1 MLALVRLCLLLVCLK
16 GSAAEAE
23 LTPPHDLFM
32 LTLNTNYTLTWDWDQ
47 SAAGSD
53 SATFTV
59 QYAGNHQLKK
69 RNPKWTTVCAET
81 SGRSC
86 DLTRSGLNYLGLYT
100 VRVQTNMNGS
110 HSVWKSLQFCPDK
123 DAAIGPPSKV
133 QLGVSGS
140 TLDIFIT
147 DPQNSSNGSMKEQ
160 LNKLYYEIV
169 YWEQPKDGKGSTPM
183 TMTTDVT
190 MLTLS
195 KVEPWT
201 RYCVQIRSH
210 DDFYNKS
217 STFTQPLC
225 TQTEGVVPWWKI
237 FLFFLLSLV
246 SCFLVVLLF
255 LYGSHRCFQM
265 CKATFLPNEKLP
277 SYIKQHEGD
286 YPCLI
291 VSDCELDLCDPVI
304 VCPESAIL
312 MNNPAV
318 DSAAPPAG
326 LDQDRSGRHSRQ
338 NSSSSGDSGVYSA
351 GGNSAGLQPKVAST
365 FTDVNPLFNSEKL
378 NMLSMNSEFKV
389 SPVVQDEG
397 VVDMEV

>member
-1 MLALVRLCLLLVCLK
+1 QTC
-16 GSAAEAE
+16 SFSEAG

-59 QYAGNHQLKK
+59 QYLKK

-100 VRVQTNMNGS
+100 VRVQTNLNGS
-110 HSVWKSLQFCPDK
+110 HSVWKSIQFCPDK

-133 QLGVSGS
+133 RLGVSGS

-147 DPQNSSNGSMKEQ
+147 DPQNSSNNSMKEQ
-160 LNKLYYEIV
+160 LHKLYYEIV
-169 YWEQPKDGKGSTPM
+169 YWEQPEDGKGSMTM

-190 MLTLS
+190 ILTLS
-195 KVEPWT
+195 EVEPWT
-201 RYCVQIRSH
+201 RYCVQIRSR

-217 STFTQPLC
+217 STFTPPLC
-225 TQTEGVVPWWKI
+225 IQTEGVVPWWKI

-255 LYGSHRCFQM
+255 LYGSHHCFHV

-277 SYIKQHEGD
+277 SYFKEL
-286 YPCLI
+286 LI
-291 VSDCELDLCDPVI
+291 PNI
-304 VCPESAIL
+304 INIL
-312 MNNPAV
+312 V
-318 DSAAPPAG
+318 DSVF
-326 LDQDRSGRHSRQ
+326 LCNWLFVDICVLTEYFSVCSGRHSRQ

-351 GGNSAGLQPKVAST
+351 GGNSAGLQPKVALT
-365 FTDVNPLFNSEKL
+365 FTDVNPTFNSEKL
-378 NMLSMNSEFKV
+378 NMLSMNSEIKV
-389 SPVVQDEG
+389 SPIVPDEG
-397 VVDMEV
+397 VEDIEV

>member
-1 MLALVRLCLLLVCLK
+1 MLALVRLCLLFVCLT

-23 LTPPHDLFM
+23 LTPPDDLFM
-32 LTLNTNYTLTWDWDQ
+32 LTLNTNYTLAWDWDQ

-59 QYAGNHQLKK
+59 QYAGNHSLKK

-86 DLTRSGLNYLGLYT
+86 DLTRSGLNYLGLYV
-100 VRVQTNMNGS
+100 VRVQTNLNGR
-110 HSVWKSLQFCPDK
+110 HSVWKSLQFSPDK
-123 DAAIGPPSKV
+123 DAVLGPPSKV
-133 QLGVSGS
+133 RLGVSGR

-147 DPQNSSNGSMKEQ
+147 DPQNSSNSSMKEH
-160 LNKLYYEIV
+160 LNKLSYDIV
-169 YWEQPKDGKGSTPM
+169 YWEQPEDGKGSMPD
-183 TMTTDVT
+183 TTSTEANVV
-190 MLTLS
+190 TLS
-195 KVEPWT
+195 SIKPWT
-201 RYCVQIRSH
+201 RYCIQIRSR
-210 DDFYNKS
+210 DDFYNKT
-217 STFTQPLC
+217 STFTAPLC
-225 TQTEGVVPWWKI
+225 AQTEGVVPWWKI
-237 FLFFLLSLV
+237 FMYFLLSLV
-246 SCFLVVLLF
+246 SCFLMVLLF
-255 LYGSHRCFQM
+255 LYGGHHCFQI

-286 YPCLI
+286 YPRLI
-291 VSDCELDLCDPVI
+291 VSDYESDLCDPVI

-312 MNNPAV
+312 VINPAV

-326 LDQDRSGRHSRQ
+326 LDQDRSSRHSRQ

-351 GGNSAGLQPKVAST
+351 GGNSGGLQPKVAST
-365 FTDVNPLFNSEKL
+365 FTDVNPGFDSEKL

-389 SPVVQDEG
+389 FPAVPDEG

>member
-1 MLALVRLCLLLVCLK
+1 MLALVRLCLLIVCLK

-23 LTPPHDLFM
+23 LTPPDDLFL

-59 QYAGNHQLKK
+59 QYTGNHQLKK
-69 RNPKWTTVCAET
+69 KNPRWTTVCAET

-86 DLTRSGLNYLGLYT
+86 DLTRSGMNYLGVYT
-100 VRVQTNMNGS
+100 VRVQTNLNGS

-133 QLGVSGS
+133 RLGASGS

-147 DPQNSSNGSMKEQ
+147 DPQNSSNSSMREQ
-160 LNKLYYEIV
+160 LHDLSYDIV
-169 YWEQPKDGKGSTPM
+169 YWEQPEDGKGSMPETKN
-183 TMTTDVT
+183 TKITV
-190 MLTLS
+190 LTLS
-195 KVEPWT
+195 DVKPWT
-201 RYCVQIRSH
+201 RYCMQIRSR
-210 DDFYNKS
+210 DNFYNKT
-217 STFTQPLC
+217 STFTPPLC
-225 TQTEGVVPWWKI
+225 SQTEGVVPWWKI
-237 FLFFLLSLV
+237 FLYFLLSLV

-255 LYGSHRCFQM
+255 LYGGHRCFQM

-291 VSDCELDLCDPVI
+291 VSDCEDLCDPVT
-304 VCPESAIL
+304 VCPESAVLVI
-312 MNNPAV
+312 NPAV
-318 DSAAPPAG
+318 DSAAPPVG
-326 LDQDRSGRHSRQ
+326 LDQGRRHSRQ

-351 GGNSAGLQPKVAST
+351 GGNSGGLQPQVAST
-365 FTDVNPLFNSEKL
+365 FTDMNPGFDSKKL

-389 SPVVQDEG
+389 SPAVPDEG

>member
-1 MLALVRLCLLLVCLK
+1 MLAFVRLCLLFVCLK
-16 GSAAEAE
+16 GSAVAAEAE
-23 LTPPHDLFM
+23 LTPPDDLFM

-69 RNPKWTTVCAET
+69 KNPKWTTVCPET

-86 DLTRSGLNYLGLYT
+86 DLTWSGLNYLGVYS
-100 VRVQTNMNGS
+100 VRVQTNLNGS
-110 HSVWKSLQFCPDK
+110 HSVWKYLSFSPDK

-133 QLGVSGS
+133 RLGVSGS

-147 DPQNSSNGSMKEQ
+147 DPQNSSNSSMKEQ
-160 LNKLYYEIV
+160 LHKLTYDIV
-169 YWEQPKDGKGSTPM
+169 YWEQPEYGKGSMPE
-183 TMTTDVT
+183 TTT
-190 MLTLS
+190 TETNILTLS
-195 KVEPWT
+195 SVKPWT
-201 RYCVQIRSH
+201 RYCVQIRSR
-210 DDFYNKS
+210 DDFYNKT
-217 STFTQPLC
+217 STFTAPLC

-237 FLFFLLSLV
+237 FLYFLLSLV
-246 SCFLVVLLF
+246 SCFLTVLLF
-255 LYGSHRCFQM
+255 LYGGHYCIQK

-277 SYIKQHEGD
+277 SYIKQHDRD

-291 VSDCELDLCDPVI
+291 VSDCELDLCEPVI
-304 VCPESAIL
+304 VCPESVI
-312 MNNPAV
+312 NPAV

-326 LDQDRSGRHSRQ
+326 LDQDRSSRHSRQ

-351 GGNSAGLQPKVAST
+351 GGNSGGLQPKVAST
-365 FTDVNPLFNSEKL
+365 FTDVNPGFGSEKL

-389 SPVVQDEG
+389 FPAVPDEG

>member
-1 MLALVRLCLLLVCLK
+1 MLALVRLCLLFVCLK
-16 GSAAEAE
+16 GSAAEAG

-100 VRVQTNMNGS
+100 VRVQTNLNGS
-110 HSVWKSLQFCPDK
+110 HSVWKSIQFCPDK

-133 QLGVSGS
+133 RLGVSGS

-147 DPQNSSNGSMKEQ
+147 DPQNSSNNSMKEQ
-160 LNKLYYEIV
+160 LHKLYYEIV
-169 YWEQPKDGKGSTPM
+169 YWEQPEDGKGSMTM

-190 MLTLS
+190 ILTLS
-195 KVEPWT
+195 EVEPWT
-201 RYCVQIRSH
+201 RYCVQIRSR

-217 STFTQPLC
+217 STFTPPLC
-225 TQTEGVVPWWKI
+225 IQTEGVVPWWKI

-255 LYGSHRCFQM
+255 LYGSHHCFHV

-277 SYIKQHEGD
+277 SYFKEQDGD

-291 VSDCELDLCDPVI
+291 VSELDQCDPVMI
-304 VCPESAIL
+304 VCPESAL
-312 MNNPAV
+312 LETNPAV
-318 DSAAPPAG
+318 DSAALPAG

-351 GGNSAGLQPKVAST
+351 GGNSAGLQPKVALT
-365 FTDVNPLFNSEKL
+365 FTDVNPTFNSEKL
-378 NMLSMNSEFKV
+378 NMLSMNSEIKV
-389 SPVVQDEG
+389 SPIVPDEG
-397 VVDMEV
+397 VEDIEV